1 MDAQLK
7 KQLSLTINV
16 RAAASRNN
24 YGDTTFGSASS
35 MSARVENKT
44 DVFETT
50 TGMEERQSIVVITES
65 EIKITDRVFLP
76 GDSADTAN
84 LGHVPREVAKFY
96 DEKGNVD
103 FYRTVL

>member
-7 KQLSLTINV
+7 KQLSLTVNV
-16 RAAASRNN
+16 RVAASRNN
-24 YGDTTFGSASS
+24 YGDATFGSASPI
-35 MSARVENKT
+35 SARVENKT
-44 DVFETT
+44 DIFETS
-50 TGMEERQSIVVITES
+50 TGKEERQSIIVITES

>member
-16 RAAASRNN
+16 RSAASRNN

-44 DVFETT
+44 EVYETS
-50 TGMEERQSIVVITES
+50 TGMEERQAIVVITES

-84 LGHVPREVAKFY
+84 LGHVPRNVFKLY

>member
-16 RAAASRNN
+16 RSAASRNN
-24 YGDTTFGSASS
+24 YGDPTFGSASS

-44 DVFETT
+44 DIFETT

-65 EIKITDRVFLP
+65 EIKTTEIKKDGGIVDPILIQGDCHGGVYLRRLGTHLP
-76 GDSADTAN
+76 LQD
-84 LGHVPREVAKFY
+84 V
-96 DEKGNVD
+96 
-103 FYRTVL
+103 